1 MRSNIF
7 NTEHLDNREYVLMS
21 NNRTELDII
30 PSEYVLEYTS
40 KLDDVSTLT
49 IEIPRYVMRGE
60 QKIEYPLYDKLY
72 GKQFIVVRKDG
83 IDLERFIIDAIS
95 EEITAENGKK
105 TFTANS

>member
-1 MRSNIF
+1 
-7 NTEHLDNREYVLMS
+7 
-21 NNRTELDII
+21 
-30 PSEYVLEYTS
+30 
-40 KLDDVSTLT
+40 
-49 IEIPRYVMRGE
+49 MRGE

-105 TFTANS
+105 TFTANSYENILKNSYKL